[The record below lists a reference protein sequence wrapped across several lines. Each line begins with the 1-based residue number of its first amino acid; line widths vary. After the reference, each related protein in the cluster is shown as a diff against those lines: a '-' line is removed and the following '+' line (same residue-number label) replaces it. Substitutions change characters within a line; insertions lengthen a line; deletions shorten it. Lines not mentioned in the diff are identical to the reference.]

1 MNFQIYFVDGKG
13 FIYVFVLRI
22 LSCCHRGLGPE
33 VYIEQQEI
41 AMRGHALKRKKIK
54 NKKINTEEPFKQN
67 CARKRREIKQKQNVP
82 GAMFMTVEIL

>member
-1 MNFQIYFVDGKG
+1 MDGKG
-13 FIYVFVLRI
+13 FVYVFVLRI
-22 LSCCHRGLGPE
+22 LSCCHLGLGSE

-41 AMRGHALKRKKIK
+41 AMRRHALKKKTK
-54 NKKINTEEPFKQN
+54 QQNTEEPFKQN